1 MSSGTEETAGST
13 EPWIEVTD
21 GPYVLH
27 GDLPVT
33 RRSYV
38 RTERGESLTTRESA
52 PLDAGDGTALCRCG
66 QSGNKPFCD
75 NSHLE
80 ADWDN
85 TETAPTDSY
94 DDRARTVTGDGV
106 TMRDDKTLCQHAGF
120 CSTKDTSVWKMI
132 KETEDTEKRSLLM
145 AMVSRC
151 PSGRLTHRLPGEDA
165 DLEPDLRPAVHVAD
179 DGSYEV
185 TGGVRVQR
193 NDGQPLETRNRMS
206 LCRCGASSNKPFCD
220 GSHSEIGFSDS

>member
-1 MSSGTEETAGST
+1 MSAGTEDGTAAT

-33 RRSYV
+33 RRSYL
-38 RTERGESLTTRESA
+38 RSEHGEPLTTRGSA
-52 PLDAGDGTALCRCG
+52 PLEAGDGTALCRCG
-66 QSGNKPFCD
+66 TSKNKPFCD
-75 NSHLE
+75 GSHQS

-85 TETAPTDSY
+85 TETAPTTSY
-94 DDRARTVTGDGV
+94 DDRARTIPGEGV
-106 TMRDDKTLCQHAGF
+106 TMRDDKTLCTHAGF
-120 CSTKDTSVWKMI
+120 CGTKDSSVWKMI
-132 KETEDTEKRSLLM
+132 KETEDTERRSLLM

-151 PSGRLTHRLPGEDA
+151 PSGRLTYRLPGDEA

-179 DGSYEV
+179 DGGYEV

-193 NDGQPLETRNRMS
+193 HDGQPLETRNRMS
-206 LCRCGASSNKPFCD
+206 LCRCGASSTKPFCD
-220 GSHSEIGFSDS
+220 GSHADIGFADS